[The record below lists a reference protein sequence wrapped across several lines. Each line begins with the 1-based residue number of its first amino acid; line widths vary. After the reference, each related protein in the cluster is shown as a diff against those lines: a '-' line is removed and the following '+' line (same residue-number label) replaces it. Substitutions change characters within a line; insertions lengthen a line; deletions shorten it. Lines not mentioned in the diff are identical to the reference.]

1 MQKLVRGLFLTC
13 ALALAASAVSAQSVW
28 YVNLNGPAGG
38 DGSSWTTP
46 FRKLRS
52 ALDAA
57 VSGDQIWVAAGVYSV
72 RDGSLADPRAAEFFV
87 APGFALYGGFA
98 GNETSLAQRAGL
110 FSATV
115 LSGDIGVIGDP
126 SDNAYHIVRT
136 WGAATIDGFAIVDAN
151 AVDSGAPAGAIFCDI
166 GSVGGQPPLFQGS
179 GLTLRNCTVAHNY
192 ATRGGALYGQ
202 LANLK
207 VSHCTFEY
215 NNTTG
220 MGGAI
225 SLQTS
230 VARFDLCKFRRNHAG
245 GNGGAVHL
253 ASIALTPSGRPRV
266 EFFSCLFHDNDAL
279 GSGGVAYLGGSQ
291 FSSGNGA
298 FTNCTLALNQAGVQ
312 GGAIC
317 AITDTQVKARAYLEN
332 SIVWSNRAP
341 TDADLGGHQWVWYS
355 IAPGQTGTA
364 VLTAAPLFVSLA
376 QRDFHLRPN
385 SPAID
390 AGSNALQGLDPLDV
404 DGDGALLE
412 YFPLDLGLQP
422 RLLGASIDM
431 GAYEQ

>member
-1 MQKLVRGLFLTC
+1 MQKITRGLSIVW
-13 ALALAASAVSAQSVW
+13 ALALTTSAVSAQTVW
-28 YVNLNGPAGG
+28 YVKGSAPAGG
-38 DGSSWTTP
+38 NGASWSTP
-46 FRKLRS
+46 FRSLRS
-52 ALDAA
+52 ALDLA
-57 VSGDQIWVAAGVYSV
+57 VSGDQVWVAAGMYSV
-72 RDGSLADPRAAEFFV
+72 RDGSLADPRTAEFFV
-87 APGFALYGGFA
+87 KPGLALYGGFA
-98 GNETSLAQRAGL
+98 GNESSIAQRAGL

-115 LSGDIGVIGDP
+115 LSGDLGVLGDP
-126 SDNAYHIVRT
+126 SDNAYHVVRT

-179 GLTLRNCTVAHNY
+179 GLTLRNCTVARNTS
-192 ATRGGALYGQ
+192 TRGAALYGQ

-207 VSHCTFEY
+207 VSLCTFE
-215 NNTTG
+215 NNTATG
-220 MGGAI
+220 LGGAI

-230 VARFDLCKFRRNHAG
+230 VARFDLCTFRRNHAG
-245 GNGGAVHL
+245 NNGGAVHL
-253 ASIALTPSGRPRV
+253 ASIALTPAGRPRV
-266 EFFSCLFHDNDAL
+266 EFYNCLFHDNDAL

-317 AITDTQVKARAYLEN
+317 AVTTTQVKARAYLEN

-341 TDADLGGHQWVWYS
+341 TDADLGGTQWVWYS

-364 VLTAAPLFVSLA
+364 VLNAAPHFVSIA
-376 QRDFHLRPN
+376 QRDFRLRPN

-390 AGSNALQGLDPLDV
+390 AGSNALRGLDPLDV

-412 YFPLDLGLQP
+412 FAPFDLALQP
-422 RLLGASIDM
+422 RLSGAQIDM
-431 GAYEQ
+431 GAYEH

>member
-1 MQKLVRGLFLTC
+1 MQKLIRGLSITC
-13 ALALAASAVSAQSVW
+13 TLSLAASAVSAQGIW
-28 YVNLNGPAGG
+28 YVNQAAPGGG
-38 DGSSWTTP
+38 DGASWATA
-46 FRKLRS
+46 FRSVRS

-57 VSGDQIWVAAGVYSV
+57 AGGDQIWVAAGLYSV

-87 APGFALYGGFA
+87 TPDLALYGGFA

-136 WGAATIDGFAIVDAN
+136 WGAATIDGFAIVGAN
-151 AVDSGAPAGAIFCDI
+151 AVDAGGPAGAIFCDI
-166 GSVGGQPPLFQGS
+166 GSAGGQPPLFQGS
-179 GLTLRNCTVAHNY
+179 GLTLRNCTVAHNT
-192 ATRGGALYGQ
+192 ATRGAALYGQ

-215 NNTTG
+215 NTATG
-220 MGGAI
+220 MGGAV

-230 VARFDLCKFRRNHAG
+230 VARFDLCTFRRNHAG
-245 GNGGAVHL
+245 GNGGAVQL
-253 ASIALTPSGRPRV
+253 ASIATTPSGRPRV

-298 FTNCTLALNQAGVQ
+298 FTNCTLALNQAGVR

-317 AITDTQVKARAYLEN
+317 AVTDTQVKARAYLEN

-341 TDADLGGHQWVWYS
+341 TDADLAGQQWVWYS

-364 VLTAAPLFVSLA
+364 VLSGAPLFVSLQ
-376 QRDFHLRPN
+376 QRNFHLRPT

-412 YFPLDLGLQP
+412 FFPFDLGLQP
-422 RLLGASIDM
+422 RVLGASIDM